1 MHTIVYD
8 AAVLALSWWFS
19 FRSTPDLD
27 GNPRAVEYR
36 VALMAF
42 YLAGATWLLRQVGAV

>member
-1 MHTIVYD
+1 MTLVYG
-8 AAVLALSWWFS
+8 AIVLALSWWLA

-42 YLAGATWLLRQVGAV
+42 YLAGATWLLRQMGAI